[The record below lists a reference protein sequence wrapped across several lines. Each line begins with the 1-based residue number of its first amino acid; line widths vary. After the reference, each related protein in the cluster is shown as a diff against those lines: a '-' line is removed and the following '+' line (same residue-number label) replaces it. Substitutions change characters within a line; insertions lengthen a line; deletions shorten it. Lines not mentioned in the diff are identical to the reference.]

1 MSKIKICGLR
11 RLEDVDAVNRFMPDY
26 AGFVLVPGRTRQITH
41 EQAAALKK
49 QLSKDILAVGVFV
62 NERRDVIARLLD
74 CGVIEMAQ
82 LHGQETEEDVRWI
95 KERTG
100 KPVIK
105 AVSVKSA
112 DDVKRWRRSAA
123 DFILA
128 DNGAGGSGRT
138 FDWGLISDVLQDGA
152 PPVFLAGGININNLD
167 AALALKPYA
176 VDISGGVETD
186 GAKNPELIREAINK
200 VRRYD
205 YEKR

>member
-1 MSKIKICGLR
+1 MSKIKICGLKR
-11 RLEDVDAVNRFMPDY
+11 REDIEAVNRYAPDY
-26 AGFVLVPGRTRQITH
+26 AGFVLVQGRTRGISH

-49 QLSKDILAVGVFV
+49 QLSKDIRAVGVFV

-74 CGVIEMAQ
+74 CGVIEIAQ
-82 LHGQETEEDVRWI
+82 LHGQETEEDVRWL

-128 DNGAGGSGRT
+128 DNGAGGSGQT
-138 FDWGLISDVLQDGA
+138 FDWSLISDTADCL
-152 PPVFLAGGININNLD
+152 PPVFLAGGININNIE

-186 GAKNPELIREAINK
+186 GHKNPELIRKLINK
-200 VRRYD
+200 VRRFD
-205 YEKR
+205 NDDR

>member
-49 QLSKDILAVGVFV
+49 QLSRDILAVGVFV

-82 LHGQETEEDVRWI
+82 LHGQETEEDVRWL

>member
-1 MSKIKICGLR
+1 MIKIKICGLR
-11 RLEDVDAVNRFMPDY
+11 RPEDIETVNSFIPDY
-26 AGFVLVPGRTRQITH
+26 AGFVLVPGRRRRITH
-41 EQAAALKK
+41 EQAAELKK
-49 QLSKDILAVGVFV
+49 QLSREIKAVGVFV
-62 NERRDVIARLLD
+62 DERREVIAGLLD
-74 CGVIEMAQ
+74 RGVIDIAQ
-82 LHGQETEEDVRWI
+82 LHGSETEEDVLWI

-100 KPVIK
+100 RPVIK
-105 AVSVKSA
+105 AVSVKTA
-112 DDVKRWRRSAA
+112 LDVRRWRRSAA

-138 FDWGLISDVLQDGA
+138 FDWGLIQDAAQDGA
-152 PPVFLAGGININNLD
+152 PPLFLAGGININNLG

-186 GAKNPELIREAINK
+186 GAKDPELIRKVINK

>member
-41 EQAAALKK
+41 KQAAALKK

-138 FDWGLISDVLQDGA
+138 FDWGVISDVLQDGA

>member
-11 RLEDVDAVNRFMPDY
+11 RLEDVDAVNKFMPDY

-41 EQAAALKK
+41 KQAAALKK

-138 FDWGLISDVLQDGA
+138 FDWGVISDVLQDGA

>member
-74 CGVIEMAQ
+74 CGVIEIAQ
-82 LHGQETEEDVRWI
+82 LHGQETEEDVRWL

-123 DFILA
+123 DFLLA

>member
-49 QLSKDILAVGVFV
+49 QLSKDIRAVGVFV

-82 LHGQETEEDVRWI
+82 LHGQETEEDVRWL